1 MTDKNKYINR
11 ELSWLKFNERVL
23 DEAIDT
29 HHPLLER
36 VKFLSIFSSNL
47 DEFFMIRVSGLK
59 RLFVTGS
66 AELSIDG
73 KTISS
78 ILLDIRKSVSR
89 YLLKQSKCWA
99 DELQPLLEKKGIIIR
114 HYHELSLE
122 EQNYLRKHFE
132 KEIFPVLTP
141 LAFDPGH
148 PFPFI
153 SNLSLNLAVV
163 IDNGED
169 GDQFARVKVPD
180 LYSRLVPVQLK
191 SNQHEYI
198 LFTWLEELI
207 ISNLDMLFPGMKIK
221 AAYPFRVTRDCDLT
235 IDEDDADDLME
246 TIEESVEM
254 REFGTS
260 VRLEV
265 EKAMPKRYRDL
276 LCKNLNIPQFLMF
289 AKGSPIG
296 MANLMTLLKIDK
308 PELKDQ
314 TFIPVNVFN
323 NDESIFNQIQRKD
336 YLLYHPYDSF
346 SPVVEFIRQAARDP
360 QVLAIKQTL
369 YRVGEKSPIVDALL
383 EARDNGKQVA
393 VLVELKARF
402 DEENNIAWAR
412 KLEQNGVHVVYGLLG
427 LKTHAKVCMVIR
439 REDDVITRY
448 IHLGTGNYNPITAK
462 IYTDLSYFTINP
474 EIGVD
479 VTDLFNSLTGYS
491 KKNIYKHLLVGPE
504 RLRTDIIDR
513 IEREINHQK
522 QYGNGHIVMKMN
534 SLADQKCIDE
544 LYRASQAGVKINL
557 QIRGI
562 CCLRPGVEGLS
573 ENITVTSIVGRFL
586 EHARIYYFRN
596 NDKPEIFLG
605 SSDLMPRNLD
615 RRVEVLFEITDDKMK
630 TDIYNNIIMVH
641 LNDNVQ
647 ARTLLSDGSYRRIK
661 HHNQNLYNSQEIQLA
676 HWHRG

>member
-1 MTDKNKYINR
+1 MTEKSKYINR

-59 RLFVTGS
+59 RLFVSGS
-66 AELSIDG
+66 SELSIDG
-73 KTISS
+73 KSTSS
-78 ILLDIRKSVSR
+78 ILLDIRKNVSR
-89 YLLKQSKCWA
+89 YLLKQSKCWSE
-99 DELQPLLEKKGIIIR
+99 ELLPLLEKKGIIIR
-114 HYHELSLE
+114 HYNELSLE
-122 EQNYLRKHFE
+122 EQNHLRKHFE
-132 KEIFPVLTP
+132 NEIFPVLTP

-169 GDQFARVKVPD
+169 GEQFARVKVPD

-191 SNQHEYI
+191 SNPNELI
-198 LFTWLEELI
+198 VFTWLEELI
-207 ISNLDMLFPGMKIK
+207 ISNLDMLFPGMEIK
-221 AAYPFRVTRDCDLT
+221 AAYPFRVTRDSDLT

-246 TIEESVEM
+246 KIEESVEM

-260 VRLEV
+260 VRIEV
-265 EKAMPKRYRDL
+265 EKTMPKRYRDL
-276 LCKNLNIPQFLMF
+276 LCKNLNIPPFLMF

-296 MANLMTLLKIDK
+296 MANLMSLFKIDR

-314 TFIPVNVFN
+314 SFIPVNVFN
-323 NDESIFNQIQRKD
+323 NEESIFEQIKRKD
-336 YLLYHPYDSF
+336 FLLYHPYDSF

-439 REDDVITRY
+439 RENDVITRY

-462 IYTDLSYFTINP
+462 IYTDLSYFTTKP
-474 EIGVD
+474 EIGTD

-491 KKNIYKHLLVGPE
+491 KKNTYNHLLVGPE
-504 RLRTDIIDR
+504 HLRTDIINR
-513 IEREINHQK
+513 IDREIIHHK
-522 QYGNGHIVMKMN
+522 QNGNGHIVMKMN

-630 TDIYNNIIMVH
+630 
-641 LNDNVQ
+641 
-647 ARTLLSDGSYRRIK
+647 S
-661 HHNQNLYNSQEIQLA
+661 
-676 HWHRG
+676 

>member
-1 MTDKNKYINR
+1 MTEQNRYINR

-23 DEAIDT
+23 DEAIEPN
-29 HHPLLER
+29 HPLLER

-59 RLFVTGS
+59 RLYVSGS
-66 AELSIDG
+66 SEISIDG
-73 KTISS
+73 KSVSS
-78 ILLDIRKSVSR
+78 ILLEIRKGVTR
-89 YLLKQSKCWA
+89 YLIKQSKCWA
-99 DELQPLLEKKGIIIR
+99 EDLQPQLEKKGIIIR
-114 HYHELSLE
+114 HYHDLST
-122 EQNYLRKHFE
+122 EQQATLRKHFE

-163 IDNGED
+163 LDNGSGGE
-169 GDQFARVKVPD
+169 QFARVKVPD
-180 LYSRLVPVQLK
+180 SYSRLV
-191 SNQHEYI
+191 NIQHKQNLHNNVIY
-198 LFTWLEELI
+198 TWLEELI
-207 ISNLDMLFPGMKIK
+207 IANLDLLFPGIEIK

-265 EKAMPKRYRDL
+265 EKTMPKRYRDL
-276 LCKNLNIPQFLMF
+276 LCKNLGIPPFLMF

-296 MANLMTLLKIDK
+296 MANLMSLYKNDR
-308 PELKDQ
+308 PELKDPP
-314 TFIPVNVFN
+314 FIPVNVFN
-323 NDESIFNQIQRKD
+323 NEKSIFEQIKQKD
-336 YLLYHPYDSF
+336 FLLYHPYDSF
-346 SPVVEFIRQAARDP
+346 APVVDFIRQAARDP

-402 DEENNIAWAR
+402 DEENNIAWAK

-439 REDDVITRY
+439 QDNEGITRY

-462 IYTDLSYFTINP
+462 IYTDLSYFTINQ
-474 EIGVD
+474 EIGAD

-491 KKNIYKHLLVGPE
+491 KKTTYNHLLVGPE
-504 RLRTDIIDR
+504 HLRDDILQR
-513 IEREINHQK
+513 IKREVILQQK
-522 QYGNGHIVMKMN
+522 HGNGYIVMKMN
-534 SLADQKCIDE
+534 SLADQQCIDE
-544 LYRASQAGVKINL
+544 LYRASQSGVKIDL

-562 CCLRPGVEGLS
+562 CCLRPGVANLS
-573 ENITVTSIVGRFL
+573 ENITVSSIVGRFL
-586 EHARIYYFRN
+586 EHSRIYYFNNN
-596 NDKPEIFLG
+596 NDAEIFLG

-615 RRVEVLFEITDDKMK
+615 KRVEVLFRITEEKMK
-630 TDIYNNIIMVH
+630 LEIFNNIIKVH
-641 LNDNVQ
+641 LQDTIQLRV
-647 ARTLLSDGSYRRIK
+647 LSSDGNYKKVKKTDHII
-661 HHNQNLYNSQEIQLA
+661 NSQMIQLA
-676 HWHRG
+676 TWHRE

>member
-1 MTDKNKYINR
+1 MTDKSKYINR

-114 HYHELSLE
+114 HYHELSIE

-207 ISNLDMLFPGMKIK
+207 ISNLDMLFPGMIIK

-265 EKAMPKRYRDL
+265 EKTMPKRYRDL

-323 NDESIFNQIQRKD
+323 NDESIFNQIKRKD

-360 QVLAIKQTL
+360 QVLAIKQIL

-504 RLRTDIIDR
+504 RLRADIIDR
-513 IEREINHQK
+513 IEREINHHK

-544 LYRASQAGVKINL
+544 LYRASQTGVKIDL

-562 CCLRPGVEGLS
+562 CCLRPGVDGLS
-573 ENITVTSIVGRFL
+573 ENISVTSIVGRFL
-586 EHARIYYFRN
+586 EHARIYYFKN
-596 NDKPEIFLG
+596 HDKPEIFLG

-630 TDIYNNIIMVH
+630 SDIYNNIIQVH
-641 LNDNVQ
+641 LSDNVQ
-647 ARTLLSDGSYRRIK
+647 SRILSSDGQYKRIK
-661 HHNQNLYNSQEIQLA
+661 HSNQESYNSQKIQLS

>member
-99 DELQPLLEKKGIIIR
+99 DELQPLLEKKGIVIR
-114 HYHELSLE
+114 HYHELTTE
-122 EQNYLRKHFE
+122 EQNYLRRYFE

-191 SNQHEYI
+191 SNQHEYF

-207 ISNLDMLFPGMKIK
+207 ISNLDMLFPGMIIK

-265 EKAMPKRYRDL
+265 EKSMPKRYRDL
-276 LCKNLNIPQFLMF
+276 LCKNLNIPPFLMF

-323 NDESIFNQIQRKD
+323 NDESIFNQIKRKD
-336 YLLYHPYDSF
+336 FLLYHPYDSF

-360 QVLAIKQTL
+360 HVLAIKQTL

-513 IEREINHQK
+513 IEREINHHK

-544 LYRASQAGVKINL
+544 LYRASQAGVKIDL

-562 CCLRPGVEGLS
+562 CCLRPGVDGLS
-573 ENITVTSIVGRFL
+573 ENISVTSIVGRFL
-586 EHARIYYFRN
+586 EHARIYYFKN
-596 NDKPEIFLG
+596 HDKPEIFLG

-630 TDIYNNIIMVH
+630 LDIYNNIIQVH
-641 LNDNVQ
+641 INDNVQ
-647 ARTLLSDGSYRRIK
+647 SRVLSSDGQYKRIK
-661 HHNQNLYNSQEIQLA
+661 HSNQESYNSQRFQLT

>member
-1 MTDKNKYINR
+1 
-11 ELSWLKFNERVL
+11 
-23 DEAIDT
+23 
-29 HHPLLER
+29 
-36 VKFLSIFSSNL
+36 
-47 DEFFMIRVSGLK
+47 
-59 RLFVTGS
+59 
-66 AELSIDG
+66 
-73 KTISS
+73 
-78 ILLDIRKSVSR
+78 
-89 YLLKQSKCWA
+89 
-99 DELQPLLEKKGIIIR
+99 
-114 HYHELSLE
+114 
-122 EQNYLRKHFE
+122 
-132 KEIFPVLTP
+132 
-141 LAFDPGH
+141 
-148 PFPFI
+148 
-153 SNLSLNLAVV
+153 
-163 IDNGED
+163 
-169 GDQFARVKVPD
+169 
-180 LYSRLVPVQLK
+180 
-191 SNQHEYI
+191 
-198 LFTWLEELI
+198 
-207 ISNLDMLFPGMKIK
+207 
-221 AAYPFRVTRDCDLT
+221 
-235 IDEDDADDLME
+235 
-246 TIEESVEM
+246 
-254 REFGTS
+254 
-260 VRLEV
+260 
-265 EKAMPKRYRDL
+265 
-276 LCKNLNIPQFLMF
+276 
-289 AKGSPIG
+289 
-296 MANLMTLLKIDK
+296 
-308 PELKDQ
+308 
-314 TFIPVNVFN
+314 
-323 NDESIFNQIQRKD
+323 
-336 YLLYHPYDSF
+336 
-346 SPVVEFIRQAARDP
+346 VEFIRQAARDP
-360 QVLAIKQTL
+360 QVLAIKQIL

-504 RLRTDIIDR
+504 RLRADIIDR
-513 IEREINHQK
+513 IEREINHHK